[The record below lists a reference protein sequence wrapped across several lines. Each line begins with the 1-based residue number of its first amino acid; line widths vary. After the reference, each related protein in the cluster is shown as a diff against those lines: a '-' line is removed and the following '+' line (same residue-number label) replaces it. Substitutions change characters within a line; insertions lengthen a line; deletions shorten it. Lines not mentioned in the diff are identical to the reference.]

1 MPVFVGI
8 LQRLKVFS
16 RWQSTVP
23 ANRLELPPISFPR
36 ANQSV
41 GVCFL
46 DQDRFLKKVIY

>member
-16 RWQSTVP
+16 GWQSKVP

-36 ANQSV
+36 ANRSV

-46 DQDRFLKKVIY
+46 IQTFF